1 MCGFMTE
8 PAHILPETARSG
20 ACGQLC
26 IGEVALSQLAEQFGS
41 LLTFYEVATRAPA
54 VAANRHGLVSY
65 PGETAS
71 VSTAKAFAT
80 GELLRLL
87 ASEGL
92 GVDCVS
98 EGELALAR
106 AAGVSAERLVLHGNN
121 KSEEELR
128 FALELGVG
136 RIVVDNH
143 DELERLAAIA
153 RSTGKT
159 VSILLRLNPGVEPHD
174 THAYRR
180 TGQLDSKFGLPIVT
194 GDAEAAVARCLSTPE
209 LALLGFHVHIGSQ
222 LFDLIPYQRAIEQVF
237 AFAGELSRRFA
248 FSLREFSPGGGFGI
262 PYTTEDPVLDLAEA
276 TAQVSRWVAEA
287 ASMAGLPLPRLV
299 LEPGRS
305 LVGRAGMALYRVGSV
320 KRLPGIRTYVAVDG
334 GMADNIRP
342 ALYGARYLALPV
354 IERADRRRERVTLVG
369 KYCESGDV
377 LVRDAV
383 LPEPVP
389 GDLVAIPV
397 AGAYCLAMASNY
409 NLARRPVVVA
419 LEAGRVELWQRRET
433 IADLLARE
441 AGIEGARYR

>member
-1 MCGFMTE
+1 MCGFVAE
-8 PAHILPETARSG
+8 RAHILPETAWRDES
-20 ACGQLC
+20 GQLWT
-26 IGEVALSQLAEQFGS
+26 GGVPLPRLAEQYGTP
-41 LLTFYEVATRAPA
+41 LYLYDVATIRAA
-54 VAANRHGLVSY
+54 IAAYRHGLESY
-65 PGETAS
+65 PGETAL
-71 VSTAKAFAT
+71 VYAAKAFAAV
-80 GELLRLL
+80 GLLRLL

-106 AAGVSAERLVLHGNN
+106 AAGVPAERLVFHGNN

-262 PYTTEDPVLDLAEA
+262 PYTAEDPVLDLAEA

-287 ASMAGLPLPRLV
+287 ASMAGLPLPASCSSRAARWSDV
-299 LEPGRS
+299 LAWRSTGWGVSSVFPGSAPTWQWTVGWRTIS
-305 LVGRAGMALYRVGSV
+305 GRRCMGRAISHFRSSSERIDAASV
-320 KRLPGIRTYVAVDG
+320 SPWWASIA
-334 GMADNIRP
+334 
-342 ALYGARYLALPV
+342 
-354 IERADRRRERVTLVG
+354 
-369 KYCESGDV
+369 SQ
-377 LVRDAV
+377 
-383 LPEPVP
+383 
-389 GDLVAIPV
+389 
-397 AGAYCLAMASNY
+397 AMY
-409 NLARRPVVVA
+409 
-419 LEAGRVELWQRRET
+419 W
-433 IADLLARE
+433 
-441 AGIEGARYR
+441 